1 MKDIIRMQQLAGIIT
16 EGQARKMMQ
25 ILNESQSLNE
35 RILDSSRLKTSGEK
49 SVKDYVL
56 DNNLGSIKDI
66 FLSGS
71 RISSNE
77 ASLTF
82 TITLST
88 GKEIKITTQFD
99 GNYNLI
105 DIKPEKSKPTTTISG
120 TPIPNKIKGVK
131 INIEGNDI
139 TFSGRSGEYIGDI
152 NADGTIS
159 LELFYGDE
167 EEGEEFDQYNWKD
180 ILGPNHVFVRIA
192 NSIPTKV
199 EALGDSLGINFKAS
213 DVINMN

>member
-1 MKDIIRMQQLAGIIT
+1 MQQLAGIIT

-35 RILDSSRLKTSGEK
+35 RILDSSRLERSGEK
-49 SVKDYVL
+49 AVKDYVL

-88 GKEIKITTQFD
+88 GEEIKITIQFD

-105 DIKPEKSKPTTTISG
+105 NIKPEESKPTATISG

-131 INIEGNDI
+131 VNIEGNDI

-152 NADGTIS
+152 DNNGTIS
-159 LELFYGDE
+159 LELFYPEDG
-167 EEGEEFDQYNWKD
+167 EEGEDFDQYNWKD

-199 EALGDSLGINFKAS
+199 EALGDSLGISFKAS